1 MIKPIVNDVNNIIRN
16 VFRKQHPI
24 LAEIVVNWGKIVGVK
39 FSKNSIPLKI
49 ISSKE
54 RGKRINILYIS
65 SDNSSASME
74 ISYHQEL
81 IIERIA
87 VYLGYKGIH
96 KIRFLVSWTSATIK
110 ITFSHLDCQAF
121 KTFTCAYSLTTS
133 IFFTHCV

>member
-1 MIKPIVNDVNNIIRN
+1 MMKPIVNDVNNIIRN

-54 RGKRINILYIS
+54 SGKRINILYIS
-65 SDNSSASME
+65 SDNSSSSME

-96 KIRFLVSWTSATIK
+96 KIRFLVSG
-110 ITFSHLDCQAF
+110 
-121 KTFTCAYSLTTS
+121 
-133 IFFTHCV
+133 

>member
-1 MIKPIVNDVNNIIRN
+1 MFPTVQLPYYPVISSYYYNFCCHVSYLQVSSMMKPIVNDVNNIIRN

-54 RGKRINILYIS
+54 SGKRINILYIS

-96 KIRFLVSWTSATIK
+96 KIRFLVSG
-110 ITFSHLDCQAF
+110 
-121 KTFTCAYSLTTS
+121 
-133 IFFTHCV
+133 